1 MFLKHDSPLDIK
13 LVNKNLLL
21 SIINID
27 DSLIHRQ
34 RLGLVPVCGHTVIAD
49 FLASSDGG
57 HTGTEVF

>member
-1 MFLKHDSPLDIK
+1 MVLVLGIDLKHSVV
-13 LVNKNLLL
+13 LVLVF
-21 SIINID
+21 
-27 DSLIHRQ
+27 IHGQ